1 MSTLTCPFSSDDV
14 KAIIH
19 NLLRNIAT
27 PSHALTKI
35 HNDSVLAAIPGTIIA
50 APALPDNKFSQ
61 DYYFYW
67 VRDGA
72 IVMRTITELY
82 LKSEDSAQKAY
93 LYGIMVDYV
102 SFVEKIQ
109 SQPMLNG
116 VNILGEPKF
125 NVNGTLWTGQ
135 WSRPQNDGA
144 AYQAIALTRLANIFL
159 DEGKDQSDELLSKI
173 YHASNLNSLLKAN
186 LEYCAGVW
194 PAKSVNAWEE
204 LSGDHFS
211 VRIVQR
217 SALLEGAALAT
228 RVGDLEAAKYYNDQA
243 NHIVNSLEAH
253 WNADLGYYFE
263 TVHEQNQEG
272 GGIAVAVLI
281 GLLYGQL
288 DQMDDEFSLASPR
301 VLSTAFYVR
310 DSFENLYQI
319 NMANRMKGRSGALV
333 GRYSTDIYDG
343 NQSIYGNPWILC
355 SAILAAIYYAVVRQL
370 LLGKKITVNFLM
382 EQFLHQ
388 VAPSVRFALHD
399 IISVEHKYFDALI
412 KRLITEGDAILTS
425 IKRHSV
431 TYDDGT
437 TLHMSEQVDRTSGCQ
452 VSAIDLSWSYS
463 SVLSALHEREKA
475 MKILGE

>member
-1 MSTLTCPFSSDDV
+1 MTTLTCPFSANDV
-14 KAIIH
+14 DIIVK
-19 NLLRNIAT
+19 NLLRNIST
-27 PSHALTKI
+27 SSHALTKI
-35 HNDSVLAAIPGTIIA
+35 NGDSVLEAILGTVIA

-72 IVMRTITELY
+72 IVMKTIADLY
-82 LKSEDSAQKAY
+82 LKTVDVAKKAY
-93 LYGIMVDYV
+93 LREIMVNYV
-102 SFVEKIQ
+102 GFVEKIQ

-144 AYQAIALTRLANIFL
+144 AYQAIALTQLATIFL
-159 DEGKDQSDELLSKI
+159 DEGMGEHDELVAKI
-173 YHASNLNSLLKAN
+173 YKASNLSSLLKAN

-217 SALLEGAALAT
+217 AALLEGATFAT
-228 RVGDLEAAKYYNDQA
+228 RVGDLEAADYYNNQA
-243 NHIVNSLEAH
+243 KHIVNSLEAH
-253 WNADLGYYFE
+253 WNTDLGYYFE

-281 GLLYGQL
+281 GLVYAQSEQL
-288 DQMDDEFSLASPR
+288 QDEFALASPR

-310 DSFENLYQI
+310 EAFERLYQI
-319 NMANRMKGRSGALV
+319 NTANHMKGHGGPLM

-343 NQSIYGNPWILC
+343 NKSIYGNPWFLC
-355 SAILAAIYYAVVRQL
+355 SALLAAIYYSVARQL
-370 LLGKKITVNFLM
+370 LLGKKITVTFLM

-388 VAPSVRFALHD
+388 VAPSVHFALND
-399 IISVEHKYFDALI
+399 IISSDHKHFDALI
-412 KRLITEGDAILTS
+412 KRLISEGDAILAS
-425 IKRHSV
+425 VKRHSV

-437 TLHMSEQVDRTSGCQ
+437 TLHLSEQIDRSTGRQ

-463 SVLSALHEREKA
+463 SVLTALHEREKA
-475 MKILGE
+475 MHILGE